1 MKRIKHLFSVAVSI
15 TMMLAMLFV
24 VPVQAAGRYV
34 AQLYGTITDAGQVV
48 NKVVIDY
55 GDNVRVSGADKE
67 TYTVHAKN
75 YVQIGVNK
83 GQVYSDADRT
93 IEKVETSGSKVIL
106 YMNESEGATLT
117 WLSESRN
124 YPGKLDY
131 TITQNEPLK
140 ATSVDGRDLE
150 DITGEITCDNTVID
164 EETEKFTS
172 VKGSQGINY
181 QFHEAK
187 GSDKLII
194 WFHGNGEGDLE
205 KEQTQNNVAQMLA
218 NRGTVAWATDEA
230 QSIFGQAN
238 VMSFQAPSTW
248 YYAQR
253 DNLLEKAKT
262 EIDEVVKKYN
272 INPNKIVV
280 SGCSAG
286 GYMTTRMLIAY
297 PDLFSAAMINCPALD
312 VAAIRGGE
320 TPTDEELSGL
330 KKSKTAIWLVQ
341 GKTDSSVKSES
352 CSQRMFKILTEGTDV
367 ISTTVKQEHNSDFT
381 TTETKDGKYK
391 LSLYDTVDTEDKVDS
406 LGETRP
412 CGKLEF
418 EEDYNLDGVKE
429 TVKYND
435 HWSWIYTLRNNPSDA
450 SGTHIWNWAASYMK
464 EAQTTPTEPEKP
476 TDDNKPSTKPE
487 EKPSTDTKTD
497 TTTKTD
503 KKETPKTETVK
514 KNTVKT
520 GDNTSIAAY
529 VGMLLIAAFGIIWV
543 KKRRTE

>member
-1 MKRIKHLFSVAVSI
+1 MKRIKHLFSVVVSVA
-15 TMMLAMLFV
+15 MMFAMLFV
-24 VPVQAAGRYV
+24 VPVQAAGNYV
-34 AQLYGTITDAGQVV
+34 AQLYGKITDAGQVV

-55 GDNVRVSGADKE
+55 GEGVKVSGATKD
-67 TYTVHAKN
+67 TYTVHATN
-75 YVQIGVNK
+75 YVQIGVNDGK
-83 GQVYSDADRT
+83 VYKDENRT
-93 IEKVETSGSKVIL
+93 IEKVETAGSKVTL

-140 ATSVDGRDLE
+140 ATATDGRDLE

-164 EETEKFTS
+164 EEAAKFTS

-181 QFHEAK
+181 QFHEVS
-187 GSDKLII
+187 GSDKLIV
-194 WFHGNGEGDLE
+194 WFHGNGEGDVLGS
-205 KEQTQNNVAQMLA
+205 QNNVAQMLA

-230 QSIFGQAN
+230 QTTFGGAN
-238 VMSFQAPSTW
+238 VMSFQAPDTW

-262 EIDEVVKKYN
+262 EIEEVIKKYN
-272 INPNKIVV
+272 INPNKVVV

-312 VAAIRGGE
+312 VASIRGGE
-320 TPTDEELSGL
+320 TPTDEELAGL
-330 KKSKTAIWLVQ
+330 KNSKTAIWLVQ
-341 GKTDSSVKSES
+341 GKTDTSVKSES
-352 CSQRMFKILTEGTDV
+352 CSQRMFKILTDGAEIT
-367 ISTTVKQEHNSDFT
+367 STRVAQEHNSDFT

-391 LSLYDTVDTEDKVDS
+391 LSLYDTVDLADTKDS

-429 TVKYND
+429 TVKYSD
-435 HWSWIYTLRNNPSDA
+435 HWSWIYTLNNNPSDA
-450 SGTHIWNWAASYMK
+450 SGNHIWNWAATYMK
-464 EAQTTPTEPEKP
+464 ETAVNPGETEKP
-476 TDDNKPSTKPE
+476 SDDNKPSTTPDKKP
-487 EKPSTDTKTD
+487 TTD
-497 TTTKTD
+497 TTTNNTD
-503 KKETPKTETVK
+503 KKNNTTSTK
-514 KNTVKT
+514 KDTVKT
-520 GDNTSIAAY
+520 GDTTSYIAY
-529 VGMLLIAAFGIIWV
+529 VAMLVVAACGIV
-543 KKRRTE
+543 LVRRKRA